1 MTNKSVPA
9 GKTKAGKAKTG
20 KTKTGKDKAVRGQ
33 LRAAAAAHL
42 AAAPHDEHTVTQV
55 AKTLDASGGAVG
67 NALMALAAA
76 GHARLTCE
84 KPRRFRAT
92 DTTASAARFTV
103 PVTAPKATPTAASQT
118 PVPAPAAVTDAPAP
132 APTTS
137 AATTGTPAGKPSGT
151 PASTSAPVATVT
163 AAEKQAG
170 RKRDPKPVA
179 SLETAQPETAPSDAG
194 PVIRPNGQAY
204 HPRDLGGHRDV
215 EVLRRLRDA
224 GVAALLYG
232 PPGTGKTSMVEAAF
246 TDLITVAGD
255 NDTTVADLV
264 GEYTQNPDGTY
275 EFVHGPLVVAMREG
289 RALLI
294 DDATLIPAN
303 VLAVLYPALDGRREI
318 YIKAHKNE
326 AVTAAPGFYVI
337 AGHNPGAHG
346 AVLTEAL
353 SSRFCF
359 QVEVSS
365 DLDLAKDLG
374 IHPKAITVAKN
385 LRRRVG
391 TGDVSWCPN
400 LRELLGFRTI
410 AEVLGDEVAFANLIG
425 IAPVED
431 REAVAE
437 AVTTALG
444 REVASLALGKRL

>member
-1 MTNKSVPA
+1 MTTETVP
-9 GKTKAGKAKTG
+9 TAKT
-20 KTKTGKDKAVRGQ
+20 KAVRGQ
-33 LRAAAAAHL
+33 LRAAVAAEL
-42 AAAPHDEHTVTQV
+42 ATAPHLEHTVTQV
-55 AKTLDASGGAVG
+55 AKTLKASGGAVG

-76 GHARLTCE
+76 GHAQLTSE
-84 KPRRFRAT
+84 TPRRFRAT
-92 DTTASAARFTV
+92 DSTAAAARFAAPVAAPVTATFVESSAPASSSAPAEAPTATSVSTAGAPAAAPTPATSSAAR
-103 PVTAPKATPTAASQT
+103 ATKKRASR
-118 PVPAPAAVTDAPAP
+118 
-132 APTTS
+132 S
-137 AATTGTPAGKPSGT
+137 K
-151 PASTSAPVATVT
+151 
-163 AAEKQAG
+163 
-170 RKRDPKPVA
+170 PKPESSPA
-179 SLETAQPETAPSDAG
+179 TTAQPESIAAAPGA
-194 PVIRPNGQAY
+194 VLRPNGQAY
-204 HPRDLGGHRDV
+204 HPRDLGGHPDV

-224 GVAALLYG
+224 GVPALLYG

-246 TDLITVAGD
+246 TDLVTVAGD

-264 GEYTQNPDGTY
+264 GEYTQNPEGTY
-275 EFVHGPLVVAMREG
+275 GFVYGPLVIAMREG

-326 AVTAAPGFYVI
+326 VVRAAPGFYVI

-365 DLDLAKDLG
+365 DLELAKDLG
-374 IHPKAITVAKN
+374 IHPKAVTVAKN
-385 LRRRVG
+385 LRRRLG

-410 AEVLGDEVAFANLIG
+410 AEVLGDDVAFSNLIG
-425 IAPVED
+425 IAPIED

-437 AVTTALG
+437 TVAAALG
-444 REVASLALGKRL
+444 REITALTLGGRI